1 MPNNILVPNIIT
13 KSSSIE
19 LSSNLNLNTISII
32 SNHYDKLAD
41 IFITDLK
48 YIEYN
53 SDINQF
59 AYTKLLKHM
68 MKCNKDD
75 AIMKILGHV
84 AEAVVVRRCN
94 TSSIINKKWLDVAFI
109 WRKYPDKFSEETIA
123 IGTGLDYTKSN
134 YKYFYKPQEPQFD
147 IIWINKETEKILLNA
162 NDYYGDYIGLQVK
175 TSGDGEKYIIK
186 TLKNYKVPLIYFDIF
201 NDFQKIAYKIQEM
214 QKNEYIRKNLYGYF
228 ISAKEVDVDAYY
240 EVCEYYKI
248 IKKLYDNKISAE
260 DFINLGSQMNNLG
273 SSVVK
278 TITEHIQIIENSIMV

>member
-32 SNHYDKLAD
+32 SNHYGKLAD

-109 WRKYPDKFSEETIA
+109 WRKYSDKISEETIA
-123 IGTGLDYTKSN
+123 IGTGLDCTKSN
-134 YKYFYKPQEPQFD
+134 HKYFFRPQDPQFD
-147 IIWINKETEKILLNA
+147 IIWLKKETNYVLVKPNG
-162 NDYYGDYIGLQVK
+162 DYGDYVGLQVK
-175 TSGDGEKYIIK
+175 TSGDGKYIMR

-201 NDFQKIAYKIQEM
+201 NDFQKTAYKIQEM
-214 QKNEYIRKNLYGYF
+214 RKNNGKNLYGAF
-228 ISAKEVDVDAYY
+228 ISAKDVDVDAYE
-240 EVCEYYKI
+240 EVCQYYK
-248 IKKLYDNKISAE
+248 
-260 DFINLGSQMNNLG
+260 
-273 SSVVK
+273 
-278 TITEHIQIIENSIMV
+278 